1 MELIVNGK
9 KTECRDGATLA
20 DLLDTLGIRPDATG
34 VAVAVNDTVVT
45 RSRWTET
52 PLVRGDYVE
61 VIHAVQGG

>member
-9 KTECRDGATLA
+9 KTECRDGATLT
-20 DLLDTLGIRPDATG
+20 DLLETLGIRADAAG
-34 VAVAVNDTVVT
+34 VAVAVNDAVVT

-52 PLVRGDYVE
+52 TLSRGDHVE